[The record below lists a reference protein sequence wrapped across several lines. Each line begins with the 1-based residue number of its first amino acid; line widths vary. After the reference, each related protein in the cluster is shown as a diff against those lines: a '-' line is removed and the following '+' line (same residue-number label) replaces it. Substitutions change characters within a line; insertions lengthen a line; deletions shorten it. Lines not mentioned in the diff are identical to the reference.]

1 MGHRHWGDRQPRHP
15 YLSAK
20 LTPARVRKGLDE
32 ADSPPRASSASNHH
46 EHLLVNRQHVFLV
59 LFVRIFRSD
68 IPVYSDTL
76 TRTSAPVDP
85 TAPNFHPV
93 STGKAPNELFGEL
106 EPKDT
111 EWLCSG
117 GFVAETQIWYHI
129 LEDGTSLMVQII
141 HSSIG

>member
-1 MGHRHWGDRQPRHP
+1 M
-15 YLSAK
+15 
-20 LTPARVRKGLDE
+20 
-32 ADSPPRASSASNHH
+32 
-46 EHLLVNRQHVFLV
+46 
-59 LFVRIFRSD
+59 RIFHSD
-68 IPVYSDTL
+68 VPVYSDTL

-93 STGKAPNELFGEL
+93 STGKGPNELFGEL

>member
-1 MGHRHWGDRQPRHP
+1 MSCFP
-15 YLSAK
+15 
-20 LTPARVRKGLDE
+20 
-32 ADSPPRASSASNHH
+32 
-46 EHLLVNRQHVFLV
+46 
-59 LFVRIFRSD
+59 SD
-68 IPVYSDTL
+68 PPVYSDTL

-93 STGKAPNELFGEL
+93 SSGKGSNELFGVL

-111 EWLCSG
+111 EWLCAS
-117 GFVAETQIWYHI
+117 GFVTETQIWYHI